1 MIVVGGT
8 YVERTDRPFREEIY
22 GSGLRAAIALALL
35 DPKLDFIT
43 GVDAESRVSAVHI
56 AREYSVD
63 AEWIERDEPVRFRYF
78 TPLSAPVISGRL
90 ASLERPIVARGHAAL
105 VFGMIERPAREIEVD
120 RLVFDPQQPGDILSL
135 DVEGIKANRIAY
147 VLNRAEAAA
156 ITRELVPEKAAIS
169 ILEASHAEA
178 VVVKCGAQG
187 ALVASRDGVDRIG
200 AYPTERVWPLGSG
213 DVFAAGF
220 AHAWAVI
227 GIDALAAAR
236 FGSKAAAYMC
246 GGNRL
251 PLPHDFGEWNPA
263 HHEVAPQEAPV
274 YLAGPFF
281 TLAEQWLVEL
291 ARTSLSGLG
300 ATVFSPLHDVGH
312 GGPQVAREDL
322 EGLAKCRSVLA
333 ILDGA
338 DSGTW
343 FEVGWAHRAG
353 IPVIGYCEPQS
364 QGELKM
370 AVGNDIEVHTD
381 LSTAVYRAIWA
392 AME

>member
-8 YVERTDRPFREEIY
+8 YVERTDRPFREEIF
-22 GSGLRAAIALALL
+22 GSGLRAAIALVAL
-35 DPKLDFIT
+35 DPKVRLIS
-43 GVDAESRVSAVHI
+43 GLDAESRVSAVHI

-63 AEWIERDEPVRFRYF
+63 AEWIDRTEPVRFRYF
-78 TPLSAPVISGRL
+78 TPLSAPSISGRL
-90 ASLERPIVARGHAAL
+90 ASLARDVVASGDAAL
-105 VFGMIERPAREIEVD
+105 VFGMIERPPRKIEVG
-120 RLVFDPQQPGDILSL
+120 RLVFDPQQPGDILGL
-135 DVEGIKANRIAY
+135 DVEGLKAEQIAY
-147 VLNRAEAAA
+147 VLNRAEASAVSKDPDTERAA
-156 ITRELVPEKAAIS
+156 VS
-169 ILEASHAEA
+169 ILRESRAEA

-187 ALVASRDGVDRIG
+187 ALLASLDGVAWIG
-200 AYPTERVWPLGSG
+200 AYPTEQVRPLGSG

-220 AHAWAVI
+220 AHAWAVN
-227 GIDALAAAR
+227 GADALAAAR
-236 FGSKAAAYMC
+236 FGSRAAAYVC
-246 GGNRL
+246 GGERL
-251 PLPHDFGEWNPA
+251 PLPANFDDWSPTHGEVVPT
-263 HHEVAPQEAPV
+263 EAPV

-281 TLAEQWLVEL
+281 TLAQQWLVEL

-300 ATVFSPLHDVGH
+300 ATVFSPLHDVGV
-312 GGPQVAREDL
+312 GGPQVARADL
-322 EGLAKCRSVLA
+322 EGLARCRSVLA
-333 ILDGA
+333 LLDGA

-364 QGELKM
+364 QCELKM